1 MRQKHGSR
9 KMERF
14 IQFNDETVNSAFWM
28 ELSDLAAALS
38 RNPDLKVE
46 FGPLAYWQREPAVLF
61 ASHFWHHR
69 SHVEE
74 TAGLKTDVYLRALG
88 TIQWTDEAEIQSF
101 TKRFRSDFARQLL
114 AAAEDVRLEPL
125 CIQARPGTKTAFA
138 VRRRVM
144 RRYHEVQLSVN
155 TSKGFFIDAVFNALF
170 ILWQAD
176 TPFEWPDIHP
186 AVDRAVPF
194 IDRTARE
201 LFDARTTKDVAKIAA
216 DVAEVLEELDLRSMV
231 NTYSHLPDYR
241 EPSADEAAV
250 DPGKRQDPLAND
262 DEQEENEN
270 EQFDEQFSTWHRE
283 SEETRGTFMQFD
295 LDQGTKTPMMGN
307 TAREGEE
314 GDAALASVQGRS
326 KKSSREQYS
335 RLLAERR
342 DEHTQAD
349 EARYGKENIG
359 AKAFFEKPHTASDA
373 EREEYRLLRDET
385 APVVQTLKRMI
396 QKSIERKKTSPR
408 TDLLTGRLGR
418 KLTRY
423 FTDENPRLFY
433 KKQEPSREID
443 AAFYL
448 LIDSSASM
456 YDKMDDVKKSA
467 VLFHETLSSL
477 RVPHEITGFWEDT
490 SPLSKQVKPNYFL
503 TAVPFHTSHQ
513 REAGYAIMQ
522 LRPEEDNRD
531 GFALRLAIEKMER
544 RSEARKFLIVFS
556 DGEPSAADYD
566 KNGVLDTHEAVMMAR
581 KKGMTVFNLFIGE
594 EALDEARRQTMKTIY
609 GHGSITA
616 PDVSELPHVL
626 TPILKKLLFDS
637 I

>member
-1 MRQKHGSR
+1 
-9 KMERF
+9 MERF

-38 RNPDLKVE
+38 QNPDLKVE
-46 FGPLAYWQREPAVLF
+46 FGPLAYLQKTPAVLF

-69 SHVEE
+69 SKEEE

-88 TIQWTDEAEIQSF
+88 TIQWTDEAVIRSF
-101 TKRFRSDFARQLL
+101 MARFKGDFARQLL
-114 AAAEDVRLEPL
+114 AAAEDIRLEPM
-125 CIQARPGTKTAFA
+125 CMGARPGTKRAFHI
-138 VRRRVM
+138 RRQVL

-155 TSKGFFIDAVFNALF
+155 QSKGFYMDAVFNALF
-170 ILWQAD
+170 VLWQAD
-176 TPFEWPDIHP
+176 APFEWPAIHP

-201 LFDARTTKDVAKIAA
+201 LFDARSTKDAARVAGEI
-216 DVAEVLEELDLRSMV
+216 AEVLEELELRSMV
-231 NTYSHLPDYR
+231 NKYSHLPDYR
-241 EPSADEAAV
+241 EPSADEAVV
-250 DPGKRQDPLAND
+250 DPGKRQDPLVND
-262 DEQEENEN
+262 DEADEKEN

-307 TAREGEE
+307 TAREGDE

-326 KKSSREQYS
+326 KKSSREQYN

-342 DEHTQAD
+342 DEESKAD
-349 EARYGKENIG
+349 EAHYGKENIG
-359 AKAFFEKPHTASDA
+359 AKAIYEKPRTASDT
-373 EREEYRLLRDET
+373 EREEYRRMRDET

-396 QKSIERKKTSPR
+396 QKSIEKKKTSPR

-443 AAFYL
+443 AVFYL

-490 SPLSKQVKPNYFL
+490 SPLSKEVKPNYFL
-503 TAVPFHTSHQ
+503 TAVPFQASHQ
-513 REAGYAIMQ
+513 KDAGYAIMQ

-609 GHGSITA
+609 GHGSIMA

-626 TPILKKLLFDS
+626 TPILKKLLFES

>member
-1 MRQKHGSR
+1 
-9 KMERF
+9 MERF

-38 RNPDLKVE
+38 QNPNLKVE
-46 FGPLAYWQREPAVLF
+46 FGPLAYFQKEPAVLYV
-61 ASHFWHHR
+61 SHFWHHR
-69 SHVEE
+69 SRQEE
-74 TAGLKTDVYLRALG
+74 TAGMKTDIYLRALG
-88 TIQWTDEAEIQSF
+88 TAQWTDEEAVHSF
-101 TKRFRSDFARQLL
+101 MHRYKNGFARQLL
-114 AAAEDVRLEPL
+114 AVAEDIRLELL
-125 CIQARPGTKTAFA
+125 CVQLRPGTKKAFGI
-138 VRRRVM
+138 RKQVM
-144 RRYHEVQLSVN
+144 RGYHEGQLSVN
-155 TSKGFFIDAVFNALF
+155 RSKGFFTDAVYNALF
-170 ILWQAD
+170 VLWQAD
-176 TPFEWPDIHP
+176 APFDWPDIHP
-186 AVDRAVPF
+186 GINGAIPF
-194 IDRTARE
+194 IDRTARA
-201 LFDARTTKDVAKIAA
+201 LFDARTTKDVVKIVSDIA
-216 DVAEVLEELDLRSMV
+216 DVLEELDVRGMV

-241 EPSADEAAV
+241 QPTIEEAAV

-262 DEQEENEN
+262 DEQDADEH
-270 EQFDEQFSTWHRE
+270 EQFDEQFFTWHRE

-295 LDQGTKTPMMGN
+295 LDQGAKTPMMGN
-307 TAREGEE
+307 TAREGDE

-342 DEHTQAD
+342 DADTQAD
-349 EARYGKENIG
+349 ETRYGKENIG
-359 AKAFFEKPHTASDA
+359 AKAIYEKPRTAKDS
-373 EREEYRLLRDET
+373 EREQYRLLKDET
-385 APVVQTLKRMI
+385 APVVHTLKRMI
-396 QKSIERKKTSPR
+396 EKSIEKKKTSPR

-423 FTDENPRLFY
+423 FTDDNPRLFY
-433 KKQEPSREID
+433 KKQEPSREIN

-467 VLFHETLSSL
+467 VLFHETLASL

-490 SPLSKQVKPNYFL
+490 SSLSKDVKPNHFL
-503 TAVPFHTSHQ
+503 TAVPFNTSYQ
-513 REAGYAIMQ
+513 AETGYAIMQ

-544 RSEARKFLIVFS
+544 RSEERKFLIVFS

-566 KNGVLDTHEAVMMAR
+566 KNGVLDTHEAVMAAR
-581 KKGMTVFNLFIGE
+581 KKGMTVFNLFIGD
-594 EALDEARRQTMKTIY
+594 EALDEARQQTMKTIY
-609 GHGSITA
+609 GHGSIMA